1 MATRVYQ
8 RAWNG
13 GEVSVAVSAQVGDA
27 ARAVGAALL
36 HNLVVLPQGPVVR
49 RPGSLLVAETAG
61 SAPCRL
67 LGFRFSVD
75 DTAVI
80 RLAAGGA
87 RFAVA
92 GAPVLH
98 AAAPAYKPQKS
109 FAPGDV
115 DTGTERITF
124 ASAHGFDLDE
134 PIEFTST
141 GARPV
146 GINGPSGT
154 IYYARPVS
162 PTVLEVAAAPGG
174 AAIDIT
180 TQGTGVHALHRAYR
194 AMDLATF
201 GGVAYYCRQ
210 RAVLTGAS
218 VVPGTNLAYWHPQPA
233 SGEYEV
239 PLPYLEAELFA
250 IGWVQSNDVVTLVH
264 PNHQP
269 LELRR
274 YANNRWDV
282 QLVTFGPT
290 LPAPT
295 GVAVAE
301 TNGEL
306 TAITSIEAQTA
317 GFSYFKCNGADSIPH
332 GALRGDTVVISGL
345 AAEGVPDGQYIVAA
359 ATGPSNQLGQFSL
372 KTLAGAPVA
381 VAADASVAGTARVVS
396 LNADETNEYVVTAMD
411 DDELESPQSSV
422 VTATLNSLL
431 VAGASNLVTWAAVTG
446 ATRYRVYRK
455 RNGLFGLLGET
466 EALQWKDDG
475 SIAPD
480 LGRTPPIQD
489 TTLAAPNWPEA
500 VAYLDQRR
508 VFARG
513 QRVWMTR
520 TGTESDLSYR
530 LPLVDTD
537 RIQFDVSA
545 RENSSIR
552 HMLALGHLL
561 LLTES
566 TEYRVM
572 PGSGAAI
579 TPTSRQ
585 VRAESYVGCGRAAPL
600 LAGHSPL
607 FAAARGGHVM
617 QLGYSQE
624 RDGLVPGDLSM
635 RAAHLFDG
643 LSIVD
648 SAFQKAPH
656 PIAWFVS
663 SNGKLLGLT
672 YAPEEQVF
680 AWHQHSTAGAFES
693 VAVVPEGD
701 EDRIYVVVRRTIGG
715 VTKRFVERL
724 APLDWGTLP
733 AAVFVDCGKT
743 LASDATGLVTGLVH
757 LAGEMVSILADG
769 IVQPPQKVTAAGTI
783 KLAKRAQVVQVG
795 LGYTSELLTLPLA
808 AQIEGYGQ
816 GRQKAVTR
824 VWLRVQDAARFEVA
838 TAVGGLYVPAA
849 GFASL
854 EQLRSE
860 EVEVQ
865 PHGHWNERAT
875 VAVRQVHPLPLQILN
890 LTIEASFGG

>member
-1 MATRVYQ
+1 MAIRTYQ

-13 GEVSVAVSAQVGDA
+13 GEVSTAVSAQVGDA
-27 ARAVGAALL
+27 ARAVGAARIENLL
-36 HNLVVLPQGPVVR
+36 VLPQGPVKR
-49 RPGSLLVAETAG
+49 RPGLRFVCETAG

-67 LGFRFSVD
+67 LGFRFAVN

-80 RLAAGGA
+80 RLSAGAA

-98 AAAPAYKPQKS
+98 AVAPAYKAQKS

-115 DTGTERITF
+115 DVGTNRITF

-162 PTVLEVAAAPGG
+162 TTVLEVAETPGG
-174 AAIDIT
+174 GAIDIT
-180 TQGTGVHALHRAYR
+180 SQGSGTHALHRAYR
-194 AMDLATF
+194 AMDLASF
-201 GGVAYYCRQ
+201 GGFAWYCRQ
-210 RAVLTGAS
+210 RAVSLGAS
-218 VVPGTNLAYWHPQPA
+218 VVPGTDPLTWHQQPA

-239 PLPYLEAELFA
+239 PLPFLEAELFEVN
-250 IGWVQSNDVVTLVH
+250 WVQSNDVVTLVH
-264 PNHQP
+264 RNHQP
-269 LELRR
+269 IELRR

-290 LPAPT
+290 LAAPT
-295 GVAVAE
+295 GVAVTE

-306 TAITSIEAQTA
+306 IAITAIAAATA
-317 GFSYFKCNGADSIPH
+317 GFSYFVCNGTDSIPH

-345 AAEGVPDGQYIVAA
+345 VAQGVPDGQYLIAA
-359 ATGPSNQLGQFSL
+359 AAGPSNQVGQFSL

-381 VAADASVAGTARVVS
+381 VAANATVAGTARVVQ
-396 LNADETNEYVVTAMD
+396 LNADETNEYVVTAVD
-411 DDELESPQSSV
+411 DDELESAPSSP

-431 VAGASNLVTWAAVTG
+431 VTGASNLVTWAAVAG
-446 ATRYRVYRK
+446 ASRYRVYRK

-466 EALQWKDDG
+466 EDLQWKDAG
-475 SIAPD
+475 EIAPD

-508 VFARG
+508 VFARD

-520 TGTESDLSYR
+520 SGTESDLSYR
-530 LPLVDTD
+530 LPVVDDD
-537 RIQFDVSA
+537 RIRFDISA

-552 HMLALGHLL
+552 HCLSVGHLL

-572 PGSGAAI
+572 PGSGSAI

-600 LAGHSPL
+600 LAGHTPL

-617 QLGYSQE
+617 QLGYSQDV
-624 RDGLVPGDLSM
+624 DGLVPGDLSM
-635 RAAHLFDG
+635 RATHLFDR
-643 LSIVD
+643 LTIAD
-648 SAFQKAPH
+648 SAFQKSPY

-663 SNGKLLGLT
+663 SSGQLLGLT
-672 YAPEEQVF
+672 YAPDEQVY
-680 AWHQHSTAGAFES
+680 AWHKHTTDGHFES
-693 VAVVPEGD
+693 VAVVPEGT
-701 EDRIYVVVRRTIGG
+701 EDRVYVVVRRVIGG
-715 VTKRFVERL
+715 VTKRFLERMDVL
-724 APLDWGTLP
+724 GWQTLP
-733 AAVFVDCGKT
+733 QACFVDCSKT
-743 LASDATGLVTGLVH
+743 TSSDGAGVVSGLQH
-757 LAGEMVSILADG
+757 LAGETVSILADG
-769 IVQPPQKVTAAGTI
+769 VVQPPQRVGVAGTV
-783 KLAKRAQVVQVG
+783 KLKKAASVVQVG
-795 LGYTSELLTLPLA
+795 LAYESLLVTLPLA
-808 AQIEGYGQ
+808 VQIEGYGQ
-816 GRQKAVTR
+816 GRQKAVNK
-824 VWLRVQDAARFEVA
+824 VWLRVDLSCPFEVA
-838 TAVGGLYVPAA
+838 TEVGGLWVPSDVTAA
-849 GFASL
+849 T
-854 EQLRSE
+854 EQLLST

-865 PHGHWNERAT
+865 PHGDWNDRGI
-875 VAVRQVHPLPLQILN
+875 VAIRQRQPLPFTALN
-890 LTIEASFGG
+890 LTIEASIGG